1 MNRIGILLAAFVA
14 NLVLIAGFGAITGL
28 PAGGPT
34 VIDLQLSMS
43 PGVFTQIVDLWGPA
57 RVAGVASKKGAI
69 MPGMDADI
77 VVLDVAFDVVAT
89 LCRGEVAFDRRAATA
104 S

>member
-57 RVAGVASKKGAI
+57 RVAGVRRS
-69 MPGMDADI
+69 I
-77 VVLDVAFDVVAT
+77 VLLDCIFPITYAVFISLLYRT
-89 LCRGEVAFDRRAATA
+89 LCESGKVTIRRLVVFAP
-104 S
+104 